1 MDVRNCRKCGKI
13 FNYIGGQPIC
23 PSCKEALEGKFNEVK
38 EYIRDNPKAG
48 ISKICEDCEVE
59 TGQLQQWIREERL
72 VLSDDSPA
80 GIPCEKCGTIIHSGK
95 YCEKCKAELA
105 NGLSAS
111 ISKPDA
117 NKPEPKKDTKSNP
130 AMRFLK

>member
-1 MDVRNCRKCGKI
+1 MSEQKTQFCIECREETPYRI
-13 FNYIGGQPIC
+13 QRVL
-23 PSCKEALEGKFNEVK
+23 SK

-48 ISKICEDCEVE
+48 RSKICEDCEVE

-80 GIPCEKCGTIIHSGK
+80 GVPCEKCGTIIHSGK